1 MFEIKINNGILKQRD
16 YFLKLTP
23 EESAKIESITS
34 YNELEVIY
42 NSLSEYHKKLVTH
55 KKFSMRDNI
64 EIYGNLNN
72 NKIMQLVKTIKRGCF
87 TTLIFNL

>member
-42 NSLSEYHKKLVTH
+42 NSYH
-55 KKFSMRDNI
+55 NI
-64 EIYGNLNN
+64 FVSGIL
-72 NKIMQLVKTIKRGCF
+72 
-87 TTLIFNL
+87 